1 MRWLAAGVTAVCITA
16 LAGCAGGPAIDA
28 KGAELLQAEV
38 AAARGAVARGDG
50 TEATNMLQTIDRTVA
65 ALRQQNK
72 ITDSRAAE
80 VHRAVDEVR
89 AALLRSVATTTVTNP
104 PATVAPVPATE
115 PDVRRGEDDNANFD
129 DKGKGKG
136 HGPKRDKRERDG

>member
-1 MRWLAAGVTAVCITA
+1 VRWLAAGVIAVCIVA
-16 LAGCAGGPAIDA
+16 LGACGGDGPAIDA

-38 AAARGAVARGDG
+38 AAARSAVARGNG
-50 TEATNMLQTIDRTVA
+50 PEATEMLKTVDRTVD
-65 ALRQQNK
+65 ALRRQNK

-80 VHRAVDEVR
+80 VHHAVDEVR
-89 AALLRSVATTTVTNP
+89 AALLRSVAPTTVTNP

-136 HGPKRDKRERDG
+136 HGPKRDKRDG